1 MIVCA
6 TRGRTVT
13 DEDVFLHSF
22 VRVVVQNRKKSRKLY
37 RVWSDAETRALRAGV
52 AEHGVGSWAAIK
64 RDGKYASTLSM
75 RSNVDL
81 KDKWRSITSIG
92 SPRKP
97 PSPSLGRGPPS
108 PQYLAEMATLRR
120 GSMSPRRASMS
131 PQPTTR
137 VNEHSRLSPMA
148 KNVLNELRASGQV
161 PAHAQHLSPQPLRA
175 SSPYEA
181 EYDDDDG
188 FEDEDD
194 GYDSPEPTTREGDDK
209 SNCSMM

>member
-1 MIVCA
+1 M
-6 TRGRTVT
+6 
-13 DEDVFLHSF
+13 
-22 VRVVVQNRKKSRKLY
+22 Y

-52 AEHGVGSWAAIK
+52 TEHGVGSWAVIK
-64 RDGKYASTLSM
+64 RDRKYASTLSM

-92 SPRKP
+92 TPRKP

-108 PQYLAEMATLRR
+108 PQYLAEKPTRR
-120 GSMSPRRASMS
+120 SSMS

-137 VNEHSRLSPMA
+137 VNEYLRLSPMA
-148 KNVLNELRASGQV
+148 KHVLNELRASGQV

-188 FEDEDD
+188 SEDEND
-194 GYDSPEPTTREGDDK
+194 GYDSPEPTTREGDDT